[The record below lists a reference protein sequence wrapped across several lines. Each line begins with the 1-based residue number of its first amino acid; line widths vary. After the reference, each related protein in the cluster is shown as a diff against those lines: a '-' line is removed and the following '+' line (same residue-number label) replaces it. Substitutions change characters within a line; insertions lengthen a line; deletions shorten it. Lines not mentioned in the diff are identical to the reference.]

1 MFNEEPF
8 YKANKSYVTLKMYIL
23 SNKCSPSVC
32 LKCGYQT
39 HRGYVAALRVMA
51 KKNTSKHVKTSKS
64 PLIQVIHISV
74 VNSPDPEAS
83 DL

>member
-1 MFNEEPF
+1 MLTLCVSEMWVSDTQRVCSSI
-8 YKANKSYVTLKMYIL
+8 KSY
-23 SNKCSPSVC
+23 
-32 LKCGYQT
+32 G
-39 HRGYVAALRVMA
+39 